1 MAEPTTSETARGQAI
16 VRRAYELLTRKQARG
31 WSHAIGLARQEQA
44 PAPTT
49 KRRP

>member
-16 VRRAYELLTRKQARG
+16 VRRAYELLANKQARG
-31 WSHAIGLARQEQA
+31 WSHALEQA
-44 PAPTT
+44 RKLAAQPT